1 MEQQILEHLLK
12 KLEEERQS
20 FIQNLGDGAAKDYA
34 SYKEMCG
41 VSRGLLLAQSEVNN
55 LLQRLKDDDE

>member
-20 FIQNLGDGAAKDYA
+20 FIQSLGEGGAKDFA

-41 VSRGLLLAQSEVNN
+41 VSRGLLLAQSEINN
-55 LLQRLKDDDE
+55 LLQKLKDDDE

>member
-20 FIQNLGDGAAKDYA
+20 FIQNLGDGVAKDYA